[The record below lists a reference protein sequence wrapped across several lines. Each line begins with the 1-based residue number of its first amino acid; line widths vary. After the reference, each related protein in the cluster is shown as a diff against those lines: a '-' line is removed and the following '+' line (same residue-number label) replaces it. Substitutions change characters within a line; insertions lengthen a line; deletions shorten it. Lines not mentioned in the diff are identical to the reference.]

1 MDTGLLAVV
10 TKLTECGMVD
20 DPAIQIYSIQSC
32 NKFMY
37 RTQSGPGLRATS
49 KLQAKQWIVVFGVL
63 ILNHDRSI
71 N

>member
-1 MDTGLLAVV
+1 
-10 TKLTECGMVD
+10 MVD

-49 KLQAKQWIVVFGVL
+49 KL
-63 ILNHDRSI
+63 
-71 N
+71 